1 MLIKLTMKTINVTYM
16 CDIPGDSKVSQ
27 LRAQAAEKFK
37 IPEAA
42 VKLVFSG
49 QALKEEE
56 SIAIQLRDG
65 VEVIVEIDKENF
77 KSNEMKIKRDKMI
90 EKLEGS
96 QDVKKLIDFYQ
107 QNPKVVRPFV
117 YSAQDKLKKS
127 LKIIQFV
134 DELKDMDI
142 RTEQDI

>member
-37 IPEAA
+37 LPEAA

-49 QALKEEE
+49 KTLKEEE

-65 VEVIVEIDKENF
+65 VEVNVEIDKENF
-77 KSNEMKIKRDKMI
+77 KSNEMKIKR
-90 EKLEGS
+90 
-96 QDVKKLIDFYQ
+96 
-107 QNPKVVRPFV
+107 
-117 YSAQDKLKKS
+117 
-127 LKIIQFV
+127 
-134 DELKDMDI
+134 
-142 RTEQDI
+142 